1 MVSLP
6 SLPQSSPVSPAP
18 PHKKKIRSIPMY
30 ATDFQVKYN
39 AEITALFLFCEVL
52 VEQRNS
58 LDTLIE
64 LIETEALVG

>member
-6 SLPQSSPVSPAP
+6 SLPSLPQPLLT
-18 PHKKKIRSIPMY
+18 KKIRSTPMY

>member
-1 MVSLP
+1 MASLPSLP
-6 SLPQSSPVSPAP
+6 SLPQPLLT
-18 PHKKKIRSIPMY
+18 KKKIRSTPMY

>member
-18 PHKKKIRSIPMY
+18 PHKKNRSTPMY